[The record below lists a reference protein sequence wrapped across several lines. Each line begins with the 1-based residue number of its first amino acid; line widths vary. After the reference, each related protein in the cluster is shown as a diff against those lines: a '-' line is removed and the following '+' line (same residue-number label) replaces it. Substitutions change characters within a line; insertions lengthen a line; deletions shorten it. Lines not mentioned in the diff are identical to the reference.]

1 MNEVKESLYLIES
14 NPFLFIEQL
23 VDAVKDGFYVES
35 SNYGW
40 IMESNGL
47 KEITLFKDPERV
59 FPEAELGEFVIS
71 EYDTQT
77 FLYKLCERIAQ
88 GGKVELDSLYW
99 DLTGIKSVKGT
110 IFLIPKYNKAELA
123 NMEWEEL
130 KNVCKELGFTGRDRS
145 VLTNKYLFSTGQEI

>member
-1 MNEVKESLYLIES
+1 MKETKTLLEANY
-14 NPFLFIEQL
+14 FLFIEQL
-23 VDAVKDGFYVES
+23 VDAVKDGYYVES

-40 IMESNGL
+40 VMESNGL
-47 KEITLFKDPERV
+47 KEITLFKDPEKV

-88 GGKVELDSLYW
+88 GGKVNLDSLYW
-99 DLTGIKSVKGT
+99 DMTGIKSVKGT

-130 KNVCKELGFTGRDRS
+130 KSVCKELGFTGRDRS
-145 VLTNKYLFSTGQEI
+145 VLQSKYLSMTGQLT

>member
-1 MNEVKESLYLIES
+1 MKETKTLLEANTHI
-14 NPFLFIEQL
+14 FIEQL

-40 IMESNGL
+40 VMESNNL
-47 KEITLFKDPERV
+47 KEITLFKDPDRV

-88 GGKVELDSLYW
+88 GGKVNLDSLYW
-99 DLTGIKSVKGT
+99 DMTGIKSIKGT
-110 IFLIPKYNKAELA
+110 IYLIPQYNKAQLA
-123 NMEWEEL
+123 DLPWDEF
-130 KNVCKELGFTGRDRS
+130 KEAVKSVVGTGRDRN
-145 VLTNKYLFSTGQEI
+145 VMTTKYLQSTGQLV

>member
-1 MNEVKESLYLIES
+1 MKETKTLLEANY
-14 NPFLFIEQL
+14 FLFIEQL
-23 VDAVKDGFYVES
+23 VDAVKDGYYVES
-35 SNYGW
+35 TNYGW
-40 IMESNGL
+40 VMESNNL
-47 KEITLFKDPERV
+47 KEITLFKDPEKV
-59 FPEAELGEFVIS
+59 FPEVELGEFVIS

-88 GGKVELDSLYW
+88 GGKVDLETLYW
-99 DLTGIKSVKGT
+99 DMTGIKSVKGT

-145 VLTNKYLFSTGQEI
+145 VLQSKYLSMTGQLT

>member
-1 MNEVKESLYLIES
+1 MKETKALLEANTHI
-14 NPFLFIEQL
+14 FIEQF

-59 FPEAELGEFVIS
+59 FPEAELGEFIIS

-145 VLTNKYLFSTGQEI
+145 VLQSKYLSMTGQLV